1 MTRRRRRCPPGPTM
15 AGPLLVWESGAT
27 LSVHG
32 LTVAHSGSRP
42 IQCRL
47 AAATSGRARA
57 RWFGAPWH
65 LWVRT
70 REAAD
75 FRVRGGRTTVPR
87 SMEARWLETLRGA
100 RIARRRAAGFQGNRV
115 HVRDPR
121 RQPLRRGLRRAQT
134 DLPGD
139 IICRTYAFAEDL
151 ARAVQS
157 RAPRAGLDLKHR
169 RMCHLRTHSSVGESR
184 GRHRPPGP
192 TAGLSDHALA
202 PLDLPLRSVES
213 TVLKQFM
220 SQLIDH

>member
-70 REAAD
+70 LEAAD

-121 RQPLRRGLRRAQT
+121 RQPLRRGLRRAQA

-139 IICRTYAFAEDL
+139 IICRTYAFAEEL

-184 GRHRPPGP
+184 GRRRPPGP

-202 PLDLPLRSVES
+202 TARLAPLKVLISTLLLSV
-213 TVLKQFM
+213 VY
-220 SQLIDH
+220 

>member
-57 RWFGAPWH
+57 RWFGAPGH

-121 RQPLRRGLRRAQT
+121 RQPLRRGLRRAQA
-134 DLPGD
+134 DLP
-139 IICRTYAFAEDL
+139 RRHHLPYL
-151 ARAVQS
+151 RL
-157 RAPRAGLDLKHR
+157 RRRAGARCPVPREARGPRLKTP
-169 RMCHLRTHSSVGESR
+169 THVPSTGALVGGGEPR
-184 GRHRPPGP
+184 ETPPPPGRRQAFQTTP
-192 TAGLSDHALA
+192 WPRLTSPAAQSN
-202 PLDLPLRSVES
+202 
-213 TVLKQFM
+213 
-220 SQLIDH
+220 QLCLNSS

>member
-1 MTRRRRRCPPGPTM
+1 M

-57 RWFGAPWH
+57 RWFGAPGH

-70 REAAD
+70 LEAAD

-121 RQPLRRGLRRAQT
+121 RQPLRRGLRRAQA

-184 GRHRPPGP
+184 GRRRPPRADGRPFRPRPGP
-192 TAGLSDHALA
+192 A
-202 PLDLPLRSVES
+202 
-213 TVLKQFM
+213 
-220 SQLIDH
+220 

>member
-32 LTVAHSGSRP
+32 LTVAHSGRP

-57 RWFGAPWH
+57 RWFGTPWH

-70 REAAD
+70 CEAAD

-121 RQPLRRGLRRAQT
+121 RQPLRRGLRRAQA

-184 GRHRPPGP
+184 GRRRPPPGRRQ
-192 TAGLSDHALA
+192 A
-202 PLDLPLRSVES
+202 
-213 TVLKQFM
+213 F
-220 SQLIDH
+220 

>member
-1 MTRRRRRCPPGPTM
+1 MKHDAPPSSLPPRPDHGGPAARLGARRD
-15 AGPLLVWESGAT
+15 V
-27 LSVHG
+27 V
-32 LTVAHSGSRP
+32 
-42 IQCRL
+42 
-47 AAATSGRARA
+47 RARLDG
-57 RWFGAPWH
+57 GAFRPSH
-65 LWVRT
+65 PVSVGGG
-70 REAAD
+70 D
-75 FRVRGGRTTVPR
+75 FRSCASTLVRHPLASLGSDPRGRRLPRSRGRTTVPR

-121 RQPLRRGLRRAQT
+121 RQPLRRGLRRAQA

-184 GRHRPPGP
+184 GRRPRADGRPFRPRPGP
-192 TAGLSDHALA
+192 A
-202 PLDLPLRSVES
+202 
-213 TVLKQFM
+213 
-220 SQLIDH
+220 

>member
-1 MTRRRRRCPPGPTM
+1 M

-57 RWFGAPWH
+57 RWFGAPGH

-70 REAAD
+70 LEAAD
-75 FRVRGGRTTVPR
+75 FRVRGG
-87 SMEARWLETLRGA
+87 ARPCRAPWRRAGSRLSAAPESLA
-100 RIARRRAAGFQGNRV
+100 AARRAFRATACTSETHGASLCGV
-115 HVRDPR
+115 GYAEPK
-121 RQPLRRGLRRAQT
+121 QT
-134 DLPGD
+134 FPGD
-139 IICRTYAFAEDL
+139 IICRTYAFAEEL

-184 GRHRPPGP
+184 GRRRPPGP